1 MGQLLDI
8 LYTQTVREEA
18 GGTYGVNCYGEL
30 NKYTKEE
37 GIFQIYFDTDPAK
50 RADMVELIKKGIAD
64 FIAAGPKE
72 DDLNKVK
79 EYMLKTYQQNQK
91 ENNYWVGMLQE
102 YYWDNLDMNTG
113 YEDTLRNI
121 TADDLKA
128 FAKAFFGQNNQIEVS
143 MSAPE
148 QK

>member
-1 MGQLLDI
+1 MGKNEYYFSD
-8 LYTQTVREEA
+8 VEER
-18 GGTYGVNCYGEL
+18 
-30 NKYTKEE
+30 
-37 GIFQIYFDTDPAK
+37 AK
-50 RADMVELIKKGIAD
+50 RNVELIKKGIAD